1 MNTTA
6 ERRLIGARRG
16 KFALLPVGA
25 VFVTAVSLALF
36 VIPMRTWTK
45 QRSMMTEKS
54 GQFSALE
61 DINDALQDEVDALK
75 TTEGMQE
82 AIRSQLGYLLPSEKR
97 VPMLDMPAA
106 SADLPDRWPYT
117 IVTNILQV
125 RVAEMI
131 RNSGVEIMNPLQP

>member
-1 MNTTA
+1 VNTA
-6 ERRLIGARRG
+6 ANHRAIGARRG
-16 KFALLPVGA
+16 RFALLPVGA
-25 VFVTAVSLALF
+25 VFVAAVSLALF

-45 QRSMMTEKS
+45 QRSMMGEKNE
-54 GQFSALE
+54 QFAAFE
-61 DINDALQDEVDALK
+61 DINDDLQDEVETLK

-106 SADLPDRWPYT
+106 SAELPDRWPYT

-125 RVAEMI
+125 RVAQVI
-131 RNSGVEIMNPLQP
+131 RNSSVEIMNPLQP